1 MKSLKEFFEVI
12 REFYEDGI
20 GMINE
25 FWAQIAHVTSIISA
39 LIFLWVIAPKNV
51 AGLWFLLFTIY
62 ICLLATCG
70 FVKFNILDDNPALLI
85 VYIVGT
91 VGLAIVGAVA
101 TGILRTVMIVG
112 FVALVTCILWKAGY
126 ALNSIT
132 LSRSRKKPFFE
143 RLYNKNPKAF
153 ILTYVAILVLVMWIP
168 VMMLSVNL
176 LLKIFIIAGY
186 ILIIPIVS
194 RLADEGIDIE
204 SLFD

>member
-1 MKSLKEFFEVI
+1 MGSNCSRNI
-12 REFYEDGI
+12 HYI
-20 GMINE
+20 C
-25 FWAQIAHVTSIISA
+25 TY
-39 LIFLWVIAPKNV
+39 FLWVIAPKNV

-143 RLYNKNPKAF
+143 RLYNKNPKTF

-168 VMMLSVNL
+168 VMILSVNL

>member
-1 MKSLKEFFEVI
+1 MKSLKHFFEVI

-25 FWAQIAHVTSIISA
+25 SWAQIAHVTSIISA

-91 VGLAIVGAVA
+91 VGLAIVGAVV

>member
-143 RLYNKNPKAF
+143 RLYNKNPKTF

-168 VMMLSVNL
+168 VMILSVNL